1 MEKVKPIVLENKE
14 NGKRYTLEFTRTT
27 VKMAE
32 NAGFTLDAITSGK
45 LVSGYSNLFFF
56 AFMAHHRYMK
66 QEETD
71 RILFDEL
78 GGMTEALST
87 RLIEL
92 FAVPYN
98 ALVAQE
104 GEDGEDGEKNGAWSV
119 EL

>member
-1 MEKVKPIVLENKE
+1 MKKVNPIVLENKE
-14 NGKRYTLEFTRTT
+14 NGQKYTLEFTRTT

-32 NAGFTLDAITSGK
+32 AAGFSIDKITSGK
-45 LVSGYSNLFFF
+45 LISGYSELFYY

-66 QEETD
+66 LADTD

-92 FAVPYN
+92 YAEPYN
-98 ALVAQE
+98 ALVEEPESDEA
-104 GEDGEDGEKNGAWSV
+104 KNSQWSV
-119 EL
+119 TL